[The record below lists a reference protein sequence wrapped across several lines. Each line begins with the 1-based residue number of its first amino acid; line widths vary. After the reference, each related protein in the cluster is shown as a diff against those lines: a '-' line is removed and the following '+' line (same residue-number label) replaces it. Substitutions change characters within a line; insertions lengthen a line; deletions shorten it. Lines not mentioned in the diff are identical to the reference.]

1 MNAADLAFD
10 PLLPWTVIAVLV
22 AAAGMIF
29 GYGVM
34 RRAPGVWGRAL
45 AFAVIAAML
54 AGPNIQIEERRAET
68 NVAVAL
74 IDGSSSMQSGDRQA
88 QAEQAAEDLKTAAAR
103 IPNLELRVVQTQ
115 ADPNE
120 ASVGTRLFQPL
131 TDAFADVPRDRR
143 AGAIL
148 ITDGQVHDA
157 PLAQDAPAILATL
170 LHNAPLH
177 ALIVGEENEGDR
189 RIHIVAA
196 PPFALVGS
204 EAEIRFVVE
213 DDPVQSTR
221 QSATIEVQF
230 NGVSLANVTAWPGR
244 ETSVFL
250 PIERAGNHAI
260 ELSVSAGPKEVSL
273 LNNKALVEV
282 SGIRDRLRV
291 LMISGQPHAGE
302 RVWRNLLKSDPAVDL
317 VHFTILRP
325 PEKRDAT
332 STRELALIAFPI
344 RELFERKLP
353 EFDLILFDRY
363 PRRDLIPPSYL
374 ANIVE
379 HVRNG
384 GALLE
389 ASDAAYADPNTSL
402 AESALGAALP
412 GQPTGRVLTSAF
424 RPSLTD
430 LGRRHPI
437 TAPLTGRNPEAWGR
451 WLRQIEVAPEAGTVL
466 MTGIDDRPLISLA
479 KFGEGRVA
487 QVYSDQIWLWA
498 RGYEGGGPH
507 GELLRR
513 LAHWLMREP
522 ELEEIRL
529 DASINGDI
537 LTIERRAIEADAS
550 AIVNVIQPD
559 GTMKPLTLRSV
570 EDGLA
575 RAEIRA
581 TAMGLYRAVEGA
593 RTAIVVKGDPNGPE
607 SQSLR
612 ADPANLLPTLSAA
625 NGAAWRLS
633 DKGAPQLR
641 MVRKGRA
648 AHGRAWIGLHDAKAF
663 TVTRVRATNLPPI
676 WLGLFLAL
684 AGLALAWRRESKLG

>member
-1 MNAADLAFD
+1 MNAANLAFD
-10 PLLPWTVIAVLV
+10 PVLPWAVIAALI
-22 AAAGMIF
+22 AAAILTF
-29 GYGVM
+29 GYGLY
-34 RRAPGVWGRAL
+34 RQAPGVWGRAL
-45 AFAVIAAML
+45 VFSVIATLL
-54 AGPNIQIEERRAET
+54 AGPNIQIEDRKAET

-74 IDGSSSMQSGDRQA
+74 IDGSSSMQSGERREQA
-88 QAEQAAEDLKTAAAR
+88 LHAAEDLKAAAAR
-103 IPNLELRVVQTQ
+103 IPNLELRIVETQ
-115 ADPNE
+115 VDQNE
-120 ASVGTRLFQPL
+120 ASIGTRLFQPL

-148 ITDGQVHDA
+148 VTDGQVHDA
-157 PLAQDAPAILATL
+157 PLAQDAAAVLAPL
-170 LHNAPLH
+170 LRTAPLH

-189 RIHIVAA
+189 RIRIVAA

-213 DDPVQSTR
+213 DDPVQPTR
-221 QSATIEVQF
+221 QPARIQIQMD
-230 NGVSLANVTAWPGR
+230 GVPLTAVTAWPGR
-244 ETSVFL
+244 ETSIFA

-260 ELSVSAGPKEVSL
+260 ELSVAPGPKEVSL
-273 LNNKALVEV
+273 LNNKALAEI

-325 PEKRDAT
+325 PEKTDRT

-424 RPSLTD
+424 RPTLTD

-437 TAPLTGRNPEAWGR
+437 TAPLAGRTPDTWGR
-451 WLRQIEVAPEAGTVL
+451 WLRQIEVIPEAGTVL
-466 MTGIDDRPLISLA
+466 MTGIDERPLISLA

-487 QVYSDQIWLWA
+487 QIYSDQIWLWA

-529 DASINGDI
+529 SASINGDI
-537 LTIERRAIEADAS
+537 LSIERRVVEADAS
-550 AIVNVIQPD
+550 AVVSVTQPD
-559 GTMKPLTLRSV
+559 GSALSVPLEPI

-575 RAEIRA
+575 RAEIDA
-581 TAMGLYRAVEGA
+581 KTMGLYRAVEGD
-593 RTAIVVKGDPNGPE
+593 RTAIVIKGDPNGPE
-607 SQSLR
+607 SQDLR
-612 ADPANLLPTLSAA
+612 ADPATLLPILSAA
-625 NGAAWRLS
+625 NGTAWRLS
-633 DKGAPQLR
+633 NKGPPQLR
-641 MVRKGRA
+641 MIRSGRA
-648 AHGRAWIGLHDAKAF
+648 AHGRSWIGLQDTKTF
-663 TVTRVRATNLPPI
+663 TVTRVRAANLPPI
-676 WLGLFLAL
+676 WLGLLLAL
-684 AGLALAWRRESKLG
+684 AGLGFAWQRESRRS